1 MALEIRKLTDALV
14 IGNTLGLNLKIRA
27 DASALY
33 SYPHADVT
41 STSGGNFQAPTTT
54 PVVVAGTAIDLPST
68 ITAAEQARTAL
79 YKHFMDGQSA
89 TTLWAGAHKAADTVN
104 AALISFATI
113 ALVSSTTG
121 TLAQVIVLLTA
132 LKAASNAHVSQSG
145 VHFTNDGTNSVT
157 ASAAVDLP
165 TSETLATGTGGLK
178 AFVAAHVQF
187 AGAAMTVKPISA

>member
-1 MALEIRKLTDALV
+1 MAYEIRKLTDAFAWGV
-14 IGNTLGLNLKIRA
+14 VQALNLKIRA
-27 DASALY
+27 DAIALY

-41 STSGGNFQAPTTT
+41 STSGGNYQAPTTT
-54 PVVVAGTAIDLPST
+54 PVVVAATAVDLPST

-89 TTLWAGAHKAADTVN
+89 ANFWGGAHKAADTVN
-104 AALISFATI
+104 AALISYATI

-145 VHFTNDGTNSVT
+145 VHFTNDSTNSVT
-157 ASAAVDLP
+157 ASAAVDLG

-187 AGAAMTVKPISA
+187 AGAARTIKPVAA